1 MHKTVIA
8 IAFLFVPLASQGASF
23 DCSKATTNVEKL
35 ICQDT
40 AASRTISE
48 LDSAMSDIYAAKLAD
63 APDPDA
69 LKREQRHWLNNVRNK
84 CLDVSC
90 LETAYTQR
98 IEQLTSQDAAV
109 KQRVLALGKRDS
121 RAIQK
126 LSCNK
131 EVESALDEALRQAM
145 QLSNSDSR
153 PGALSGNEVR
163 SGYFY
168 LLPDIATNYADAGCL
183 EKANRIL
190 SQAKGAISDQLKT
203 DIATSMIKLGL
214 PGKAEELVRT
224 LDTPEKQSSLLVQLA
239 ALHIQL
245 GDHTRADTLIKE
257 VEENTHGKFQG
268 GPTLE
273 LVGILIKNGFMAA
286 AEQYAN
292 ADQSAY
298 AKTSLI
304 ETAGGYLKKR
314 HLEKAEALISKVL
327 NDCNEKEGDCDYAL
341 FLAAR
346 TYYLAGRPDVAM
358 KHAGRIVSINTRTQ
372 TFVEIAKSTP
382 DKALALKAVE
392 TARAKESQCTGDS
405 CRYLAMSIAEGY
417 GAAGQPD
424 KALNYLNKH
433 FANDPIGRSIG
444 LEKAVRQ
451 LAKQGKVKD
460 AKRLMN
466 EQPTNSPSL
475 DNMKQAIS
483 VAELKNRDIDSA
495 LSIVESISNMYVQF
509 QVAITLA
516 KQKPEFSF
524 VQKWLRNTRPDDRY
538 IGKKRPDD
546 RYIETYAGAVQVLL
560 ATAARDGHS
569 TEARTYIETLD
580 DPILKARGL
589 IGIAQGLLQKHPGED
604 WAQSLGLT
612 W

>member
-8 IAFLFVPLASQGASF
+8 IAFLFVPLASQSASF
-23 DCSKATTNVEKL
+23 DCSKSITNVEKL

-90 LETAYTQR
+90 LETAYTRR

-109 KQRVLALGKRDS
+109 KQRMLALGKRDS

-131 EVESALDEALRQAM
+131 EVESVLDEALRLAM
-145 QLSNSDSR
+145 QLPNSDSQ
-153 PGALSGNEVR
+153 PGPRSGDEVR

-168 LLPDIATNYADAGCL
+168 LFPDIATNYADAGCL
-183 EKANRIL
+183 DKANRIL
-190 SQAKGAISDQLKT
+190 SLSKGAVSDQLKT
-203 DIATSMIKLGL
+203 DIAASMIKLGL

-239 ALHIQL
+239 ALHIQV
-245 GDHTRADTLIKE
+245 GDPTRADTLIKE
-257 VEENTHGKFQG
+257 VEENTHPKFQG
-268 GPTLE
+268 SPTLE
-273 LVGILIKNGFMAA
+273 LVRILIKNGSMAA
-286 AEQYAN
+286 AEKYAI

-304 ETAGGYLKKR
+304 ETAGGYLKER
-314 HLEKAEALISKVL
+314 QTEKAEALFSKVL
-327 NDCNEKEGDCDYAL
+327 NYCGEAEGDCDYAL
-341 FLAAR
+341 FLTAR
-346 TYYLAGRPDVAM
+346 AYYLAGRQEVAM
-358 KHAGRIVSINTRTQ
+358 KHAERIVSINTRTQ

-382 DKALALKAVE
+382 DNALALKAIE

-417 GAAGQPD
+417 GAASQPD
-424 KALNYLNKH
+424 RALNYLNKH

-460 AKRLMN
+460 AKRLMS
-466 EQPTNSPSL
+466 EETKNSPSL
-475 DNMKQAIS
+475 DQMKQAIA
-483 VAELKNRDIDSA
+483 VAELKNRELDSA

-516 KQKPEFSF
+516 KQKPEFLF

-560 ATAARDGHS
+560 AAAARDGHS
-569 TEARTYIETLD
+569 TEARKYIETLD